1 MKDKEKPD
9 EILVVGAKTIEK
21 PEEEEVKP
29 KTEEVVTP
37 AIEVVNIEKPVEE
50 VPKIEVVSLSKP
62 EEEEVKPKSEEI
74 PKIEVIVKDKEKPD
88 EILIVGAKTIEKP
101 EGEEVLSKAEE
112 MPKIEIIVK
121 DKEEPEREVKSRVL
135 RAKKP
140 VKPTDKPEIE
150 GSEIT
155 ILDNKPVSELD
166 SFTTLPST
174 NVSILENRETGAP
187 KIIVLKQKKVV
198 MKNLV
203 DNISRN
209 MLIRYFNLWR
219 HNLPKEDKEAIERRA
234 RNSIITN
241 KIIDLKQLTKEE
253 EEKPLNT
260 NIPLCPVTT
269 TINHLKNIENRNL
282 IQYLP
287 EELYYVP
294 PKEMILRTRIPERRL
309 YPKIYDEIQKTKKD
323 LDFHLEFL
331 KQVPHPTFRKIYPE
345 KMLIMMKEMHRNLA
359 LMRIFYIYTHYK
371 VDRFYIKK
379 IYWTRWKKNTLNLIF
394 NSEDTSMIHLTNT
407 TGHCFS
413 MERIVVKEIRCGLHY
428 ESERYYDCLCM
439 RLRLL
444 LKRIL
449 WRHYFLRYIDRRRYY
464 LYLWYKRVF
473 RRIRFIYL

>member
-1 MKDKEKPD
+1 MKNIPERNLIQYVFDDIYSIPSREIILISEIKRGLRKKP
-9 EILVVGAKTIEK
+9 EK
-21 PEEEEVKP
+21 PEEEEV
-29 KTEEVVTP
+29 
-37 AIEVVNIEKPVEE
+37 
-50 VPKIEVVSLSKP
+50 L
-62 EEEEVKPKSEEI
+62 
-74 PKIEVIVKDKEKPD
+74 
-88 EILIVGAKTIEKP
+88 AKA
-101 EGEEVLSKAEE
+101 GE

-140 VKPTDKPEIE
+140 VKRTDEPEIE

-166 SFTTLPST
+166 SITTLPST
-174 NVSILENRETGAP
+174 NVSILETSAP
-187 KIIVLKQKKVV
+187 KIIVIKQKKVV

-209 MLIRYFNLWR
+209 MLIRYFNVWR
-219 HNLPKEDKEAIERRA
+219 RNLPKEDKEALERRA

-241 KIIDLKQLTKEE
+241 KIIDLQQLTKEE
-253 EEKPLNT
+253 EEKPLNI
-260 NIPLCPVTT
+260 NISECPVST
-269 TINHLKNIENRNL
+269 TINYLKNTENRNL

-287 EELYYVP
+287 EEIYSVP
-294 PKEMILRTRIPERRL
+294 PKEMLLRTRVPERRL

-331 KQVPHPTFRKIYPE
+331 KQVPHPTFKKIYPE

-359 LMRIFYIYTHYK
+359 LMKLFYIYTHYK
-371 VDRFYIKK
+371 VERFYIKK
-379 IYWTRWKKNTLNLIF
+379 IYWSRWKSNTLSLIF
-394 NSEDTSMIHLTNT
+394 NNENTSQIHLTNM

-439 RLRLL
+439 RLRLC

-449 WRHYFLRYIDRRRYY
+449 LRHYFLRYIDRRRYY